1 MSDGGGARSPTIATS
16 MIKLAPSPRDAPRS
30 SRLSPKS
37 CSSPKVLSS
46 SPKALSPG
54 GRRRNRVEA
63 LAHPLAVGPEMDK
76 LADVKKAS
84 GGSPKAASSPKKSN
98 NDNPATDSGAPVSA
112 DGKENNN
119 ISSSPKKKETTPPTS
134 PLVLPPNSSPNTTRS
149 KKMMVVD
156 PHSGKKYHL
165 HADDHSLTDKELHVY
180 HKRTASQNRITT
192 TKGTTTTTATSAS
205 RHRRSVSDGSIF
217 TQSTH
222 QTYDT
227 AAMSAGD
234 TLETA
239 SALTEVSY
247 YGRYKVHSG
256 PFECVIPT
264 SCRSLEQ
271 MALGDLMAWQQRQRQ
286 QQQRRKKE
294 EEERDDADS
303 IHKDRYKHL
312 LLDQGGGSKKNKLG
326 LKVDTTTTSSNV
338 VNEDC
343 NDVIGSPAN
352 ALLSPISALGPLLV
366 SPLKS
371 FFDGNN
377 NSSRFNVPEGS
388 EVVEV
393 KVRRVCLVVFPD
405 EVKRCLEGKLSSGGR
420 KVVGL
425 LGMTFVQDVGDFQA
439 HVSYVQRGS
448 KAEKMG
454 VRKGDVVSVSTRV
467 ACLFAV
473 ILTRLFSH
481 FIFHYTVRRG
491 PIQHDRG
498 REFLPCRKADKTS

>member
-1 MSDGGGARSPTIATS
+1 

-30 SRLSPKS
+30 SRVSPKS

-63 LAHPLAVGPEMDK
+63 LAHPLSVGPEMDK
-76 LADVKKAS
+76 MADAKKAS
-84 GGSPKAASSPKKSN
+84 GGSPKAASSLKKSN
-98 NDNPATDSGAPVSA
+98 NDNPATDSGAPTA
-112 DGKENNN
+112 DGKENYN

-134 PLVLPPNSSPNTTRS
+134 PLLLPPNSSPNTTRS

-192 TKGTTTTTATSAS
+192 TKGTTTTTTTATSAS

-227 AAMSAGD
+227 AAISAGD

-286 QQQRRKKE
+286 PQQQRKKE

-303 IHKDRYKHL
+303 IHRGRYKHL
-312 LLDQGGGSKKNKLG
+312 LLDQDGGSKKSELG

-338 VNEDC
+338 VNDDS

-371 FFDGNN
+371 FFDGGNN

-454 VRKGDVVSVSTRV
+454 VRKGDVVSVSRYSCGV
-467 ACLFAV
+467 FVCCLIDAS
-473 ILTRLFSH
+473 ILTLH
-481 FIFHYTVRRG
+481 FPLHSSPWPYPT
-491 PIQHDRG
+491 
-498 REFLPCRKADKTS
+498 